1 MKKPLALFL
10 LLLILSPFLPAAAG
24 GEEIAV
30 IVNRENPIDEVSYDQ
45 LVKIFKQ
52 EKQHWNDGRPI
63 YLIMQEAGS
72 PEKEQVLEKVF
83 RMDQEELKKFW
94 LTRIF
99 RGEIPSFPK
108 TLGSNA
114 AVRRFV
120 GQVAVAIGFIDASM
134 ADQSVKVLRI
144 EGKLPGERGYLLA
157 DR

>member
-1 MKKPLALFL
+1 MRMISL
-10 LLLILSPFLPAAAG
+10 LLFFFILAPVVPQAAAG
-24 GEEIAV
+24 EVAV
-30 IVNRENPIDEVSYDQ
+30 IVHRENPVDELAYDQ

-52 EKQHWNDGRPI
+52 DKQHWSDGRPI

-72 PEKEQVLEKVF
+72 PEKELVLKKVF
-83 RMDQEELKKFW
+83 KMDQEELKKFW

-108 TLGSNA
+108 TLSSNA

-120 GQVAVAIGFIDASM
+120 GQVAVAIGFIDAST
-134 ADQSVKVLRI
+134 ADPSVKVLRI
-144 EGKLPGERGYLLA
+144 DGKLPGDKGYLLA

>member
-1 MKKPLALFL
+1 MRTFSFLLFLFL
-10 LLLILSPFLPAAAG
+10 LSPLVPGVAG
-24 GEEIAV
+24 EGEVAV
-30 IVNRENPIDEVSYDQ
+30 IVNRENPIDDLTYDQ

-52 EKQHWNDGRPI
+52 DKRHWNDGRPI

-72 PEKEQVLEKVF
+72 PEKELVLKKVF
-83 RMDQEELKKFW
+83 KMDQEALKKFW

-108 TLGSNA
+108 TLSSNA

-120 GQVAVAIGFIDASM
+120 GQVAVAIGFIDAST
-134 ADQSVKVLRI
+134 ADETVKVLRI
-144 EGKLPGERGYLLA
+144 DGKMPGEKGYLLG

>member
-1 MKKPLALFL
+1 MKAISL
-10 LLLILSPFLPAAAG
+10 LLFFLVLSAAPRAVAG
-24 GEEIAV
+24 EVAV
-30 IVNRENPIDEVSYDQ
+30 IVNRENPVDELAYDQ

-52 EKQHWNDGRPI
+52 EKQHWSDGRPI

-72 PEKEQVLEKVF
+72 PEKELVLKRVF
-83 RMDQEELKKFW
+83 KMDQEELKKFW
-94 LTRIF
+94 LARIF
-99 RGEIPSFPK
+99 RGEISSFPK

-120 GQVAVAIGFIDASM
+120 GQVAVAIGFIDPSA

-144 EGKLPGERGYLLA
+144 DGKLPGDKGYLLA